1 MAERSLLLRCI
12 SEEIA
17 RRPITAFQK
26 NDAIHSHLIRICLP
40 PHGTWAV
47 ECRILSRESWCG
59 YFYSVYNKLIPFE
72 KKRGKS
78 IRWNRWNETSRR
90 FFFSIVAVFTEGEK
104 RSHASLVN
112 VYHANTDCVNARAVD
127 NTVSSVS

>member
-1 MAERSLLLRCI
+1 MLSAEFSRVKAGAGISIQYIISSSPLRRKAASRSDGIDGMRH
-12 SEEIA
+12 
-17 RRPITAFQK
+17 PG
-26 NDAIHSHLIRICLP
+26 D
-40 PHGTWAV
+40 
-47 ECRILSRESWCG
+47 
-59 YFYSVYNKLIPFE
+59 
-72 KKRGKS
+72 
-78 IRWNRWNETSRR
+78 